1 MPVKLGEL
9 LIKENIITPQ
19 QLEEALGQ
27 QRRQGGKLGK
37 TLVALGYVQD
47 EDITS
52 LLSRQYGVP
61 AINLDHFEVEPSII
75 KVIPA
80 ETARKYQILP
90 LSRSGATLTIAMADP
105 TNVFAMDDVKF
116 MTGYNIEPVVSSETA
131 LEEAIERYY
140 GSTKSLQLRQDGGA
154 APAPA
159 APGHGVPGGTG
170 SLKDV
175 LAGPSLTFDDM
186 ASVGLSEVDIDS
198 MGDEEADVE
207 TVKTEEDEIDL
218 GDLAR
223 SSEAA
228 PVVKLANV
236 LLIDSLKRGA
246 SDIHIEPYEKEF
258 RVRFR
263 IDGIMYN
270 VMALPLRLKD
280 PLTSRVKIMSKLD
293 ISEKRLPQDGRIKI
307 RLKVEDRSRE
317 MDFRV
322 SCLPTLW
329 GEKIVLRL
337 LDKTKL
343 MLDMTK
349 LGFEPG
355 SLERFK
361 RAIAK
366 PYGIVLVTG
375 PTGSGKTNTLYSAL
389 TSLNKPDIN
398 IMTAEDP
405 VEFNLAGINQ
415 VQIREAIGLTFAATL
430 RSFLRQDPNII
441 LVGEIRDFETAE
453 IAVKA
458 ALTGHLVLSTLHTN
472 DAPSTVSRLVNMGVE
487 PFLVGTAVN
496 LIQAQR
502 LIRRIC
508 AGCKEEVHELPTQTL
523 VEIGFAPDAIGSFKL
538 FKGRGCNTCSGT
550 GYKGRVGLYE
560 VMEISEGIRELVMVG
575 STSIEIRKK
584 AIEEGMLTLR
594 MSGLEKIKQGITTVE
609 EVLRETVL

>member
-1 MPVKLGEL
+1 
-9 LIKENIITPQ
+9 
-19 QLEEALGQ
+19 
-27 QRRQGGKLGK
+27 
-37 TLVALGYVQD
+37 
-47 EDITS
+47 
-52 LLSRQYGVP
+52 
-61 AINLDHFEVEPSII
+61 
-75 KVIPA
+75 
-80 ETARKYQILP
+80 
-90 LSRSGATLTIAMADP
+90 
-105 TNVFAMDDVKF
+105 
-116 MTGYNIEPVVSSETA
+116 
-131 LEEAIERYY
+131 
-140 GSTKSLQLRQDGGA
+140 
-154 APAPA
+154 
-159 APGHGVPGGTG
+159 
-170 SLKDV
+170 
-175 LAGPSLTFDDM
+175 M

-198 MGDEEADVE
+198 IADEGDVE

-218 GDLAR
+218 NAL
-223 SSEAA
+223 SKSTEAQ
-228 PVVKLANV
+228 PVVKLSNV
-236 LLIDSLKRGA
+236 LLIDALKRGA

-263 IDGIMYN
+263 IDGILYN
-270 VMALPLRLKD
+270 VMALPMKLRD
-280 PLTSRVKIMSKLD
+280 PLTSRIKIMAKLD
-293 ISEKRLPQDGRIKI
+293 IAEKRLPQDGRIKI
-307 RLKVEDRSRE
+307 RLKIEDRSRE

-322 SCLPTLW
+322 SSLPTLW

-349 LGFEPG
+349 LGFEPH

-361 RAIAK
+361 RAIEK

-389 TSLNKPDIN
+389 ASLNKPDTN

-405 VEFNLAGINQ
+405 VEFNLMGINQ
-415 VQIREAIGLTFAATL
+415 VQIREAVGLNFAAAL

-441 LVGEIRDFETAE
+441 LVGEIRDYETAE

-472 DAPSTVSRLVNMGVE
+472 DAPSTISRLVNMGIE

-508 AGCKEEVHELPTQTL
+508 AQCKYEMVDVPTKSL
-523 VEIGFAPDAIGSFKL
+523 IEIGFTPDQVGTFKL
-538 FKGRGCNTCSGT
+538 FKGKGCGTCNGT

-560 VMEISEGIRELVMVG
+560 VMEISEGIRDLIMVG
-575 STSIEIRKK
+575 ATSVEIKRK
-584 AIEEGMLTLR
+584 ALEEGMLTLR
-594 MSGLEKIKQGITTVE
+594 MSGLEKIKQGITTIE